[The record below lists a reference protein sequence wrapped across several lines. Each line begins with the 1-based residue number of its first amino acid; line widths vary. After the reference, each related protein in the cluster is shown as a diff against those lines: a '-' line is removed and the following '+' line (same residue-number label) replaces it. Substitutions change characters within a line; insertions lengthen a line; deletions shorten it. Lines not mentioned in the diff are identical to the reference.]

1 MERTGCTRKCCSFL
15 NCANS
20 EKLCFWKVKFN
31 IVALKMASDTCR
43 RDRRQVQALYWINL
57 ELIAKKGFFAD
68 FTPTGTLGH
77 HIKNVSKSTLGKLLK
92 IVVLKHRVSYRH
104 ENEAWNKLLT
114 FKPTCNKNITEKLST
129 HITEIFNKQYL
140 QFPVKRFP
148 VILLKIKFWKNPRW
162 RTFCGKNCYH
172 SNIFLIKT

>member
-1 MERTGCTRKCCSFL
+1 
-15 NCANS
+15 
-20 EKLCFWKVKFN
+20 
-31 IVALKMASDTCR
+31 MASDTCR

-140 QFPVKRFP
+140 QFQSNVSCNFAKNK
-148 VILLKIKFWKNPRW
+148 ILEKSKMA
-162 RTFCGKNCYH
+162 
-172 SNIFLIKT
+172 NILRKELLP